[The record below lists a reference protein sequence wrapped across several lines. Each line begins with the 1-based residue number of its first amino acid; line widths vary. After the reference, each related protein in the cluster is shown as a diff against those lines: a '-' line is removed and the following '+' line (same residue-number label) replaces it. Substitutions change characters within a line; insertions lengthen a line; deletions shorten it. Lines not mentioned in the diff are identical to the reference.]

1 MWARQMAHF
10 EPPCPVFVPLTRA
23 ERAIVELGTRYSNP
37 RIAMIRGVS
46 TQTVANQLTGA
57 YRKLGV
63 ASRRELRALLS
74 RSWASAEPGLVG
86 SQPTGGEWNS
96 VLTCA
101 LTQRERQIFVLAERG
116 SANKL
121 IADELGIAVST
132 VSTTLT
138 RARRKTA
145 RM

>member
-1 MWARQMAHF
+1 MAHF
-10 EPPCPVFVPLTRA
+10 EPPSLAVVPLTRA

-74 RSWASAEPGLVG
+74 WGWTSQLGLVG
-86 SQPTGGEWNS
+86 AQPEGGEWS
-96 VLTCA
+96 AEQASA
-101 LTQRERQIFVLAERG
+101 LTRRERQILVLAERG

-121 IADELGIAVST
+121 IADELGIALST

-145 RM
+145 RV